1 MHHLVYAALAMRRC
15 AIPFSCRAQRGLS
28 WFLFLYGLF
37 IGLQADSVQAKKPEI
52 FGQYEEQLISSA
64 LKERGLSIDPE
75 PEGKTVESVQV
86 AAYDILLAGDM
97 PLSRWIPWTFLNKF
111 HSRTK
116 DYIVAQELLIRPGD
130 TYRRDL
136 IEESGR
142 NLRSLFILAVARIVA
157 ARGSTPDSVV
167 LLVVTKDRWSLR
179 LNSTFVMDNVR
190 LDSLAFSMAE
200 GNLFGRNKRLA
211 FEFSLDPGRY
221 ALGASYFDPRILS
234 SRHSARF
241 FGVFYLNRDTN
252 SLEGG
257 RMEFAVGRPLFSLR
271 TRLGW
276 TASVTFQ
283 QDILRSFRSG
293 SIRMRSILGEDVPDV
308 FLRRTAN
315 GYVQLQYSDGVIFKR
330 NVGVGWRAS
339 HALYQLPLDFPAN
352 ISTAARDVYAAS
364 LPRSESWT
372 GPFAYFELYV
382 ARFVRLKN
390 IQTFALSEDYRV
402 GPRLY
407 LEVRTASRAFG
418 LPSDFVELYANYEH
432 PHYHHDNLVDYGAS
446 ISGRVQYETAQA
458 AGFTS
463 PLVNQTLTA
472 YVREITPRLGFFRL
486 HIAGVLQLRAR
497 DLNNTRL
504 TLGSDSG
511 LRGFGARAFQG
522 NSLYRI
528 NVEARTMALNLWTI
542 HIGGV
547 LYYDAGDTPDHLD
560 GYTRMGERV
569 ATTLHQNVGIG
580 LRILFPQFNR
590 DVLRLDLGF
599 PFEQTGTFYAPSFS
613 AEFGQSF

>member
-1 MHHLVYAALAMRRC
+1 MVYAARVVARRETPDS
-15 AIPFSCRAQRGLS
+15 APHSFLRAL
-28 WFLFLYGLF
+28 FLFL
-37 IGLQADSVQAKKPEI
+37 IGLWLSAALPQVHAAKPEI
-52 FGQYEEQLISSA
+52 FGQYEEQLISRA
-64 LKERGLSIDPE
+64 LKERGLVIDPE

-86 AAYDILLAGDM
+86 AAHEILLAGDM
-97 PLSRWIPWTFLNKF
+97 PLSRFVPWTFLNKF
-111 HSRTK
+111 HWRTK
-116 DYIVAQELLIRPGD
+116 DYIVAQEVLLRAGD
-130 TYRRDL
+130 VYRRDL

-157 ARGSTPDSVV
+157 ARGSTPDSVI

-179 LNSTFVMDNVR
+179 LNSTFVLDNVR
-190 LDSLAFSMAE
+190 LDYLAFSMAE

-211 FEFSLDPGRY
+211 FEFSMDAGRY
-221 ALGASYFDPRILS
+221 ALGASYLDPRIWS
-234 SRHSARF
+234 SRHTARF

-252 SLEGG
+252 ALEGG
-257 RMEFAVGRPLFSLR
+257 RMEFSIGRPLFSLR

-276 TASVTFQ
+276 SANVTFQ
-283 QDILRSFRSG
+283 QDIVRSFRSG
-293 SIRMRSILGEDVPDV
+293 SIRMLDIRGVQVPDI

-339 HALYQLPLDFPAN
+339 HAHYQLPADFPDT
-352 ISTAARDVYAAS
+352 IPEDVRATYASS

-372 GPFAYFELYV
+372 GPFAYFELYA

-407 LEVRTASRAFG
+407 MEVRTSSRAFG

-432 PHYHHDNLVDYGAS
+432 PHYYKDNFVDYGAS
-446 ISGRVQYETAQA
+446 ISGRVQYETAEA

-463 PLVNQTLTA
+463 PIVNQTLTA
-472 YVREITPRLGFFRL
+472 YFREITPRLGFFRL
-486 HIAGVLQLRAR
+486 HIAGTLQLRSR

-504 TLGSDSG
+504 TLGSDNG
-511 LRGFGARAFQG
+511 LRGFSARTFQG

-542 HIGGV
+542 HVGGV
-547 LYYDAGDTPDHLD
+547 LFYDAGDTPDTVD
-560 GYTRMGERV
+560 GYSRMGDRIR
-569 ATTLHQNVGIG
+569 TTLHQDVGIG
-580 LRILFPQFNR
+580 LRILFPQFNK

-599 PFEQTGTFYAPSFS
+599 PFEQSGTFYAPSFS

>member
-1 MHHLVYAALAMRRC
+1 MVRSIL
-15 AIPFSCRAQRGLS
+15 PFSGPLAWVWAG
-28 WFLFLYGLF
+28 FLFLCGHGLL
-37 IGLQADSVQAKKPEI
+37 GVPTPAHAAKPEI
-52 FGQYEEQLISSA
+52 FGQYEEQLISRA
-64 LKERGLSIDPE
+64 LKERGRVIDPE
-75 PEGKTVESVQV
+75 PEGKVVESVDV
-86 AAYDILLAGDM
+86 AAYEILLEGDM
-97 PLSRWIPWTFLNKF
+97 PLSRWVPWTFLNKF

-116 DYIVAQELLIRPGD
+116 DYIVAQELLLKPGD

-157 ARGSTPDSVV
+157 VRGSRPDTVA

-221 ALGASYFDPRILS
+221 ALGASYYDPRILS
-234 SRHSARF
+234 SRHSGRF
-241 FGVFYLNRDTN
+241 FGVFYLNRETN
-252 SLEGG
+252 ALEGG
-257 RMEFAVGRPLFSLR
+257 RMDFAIGRPLFSLR

-293 SIRMRSILGEDVPDV
+293 SIRLREIMGEQVPDV

-330 NVGVGWRAS
+330 NVGVGWRAA
-339 HALYQLPLDFPAN
+339 HALYQLPSDFPST
-352 ISTAARDVYAAS
+352 ISAEARDVYAGS
-364 LPRSESWT
+364 LPRSESYT
-372 GPFAYFELYV
+372 GPFAYFELYS

-432 PHYHHDNLVDYGAS
+432 PHYHHDNFVDYGAS
-446 ISGRVQYETAQA
+446 ISGRVQYDTAQA

-472 YVREITPRLGFFRL
+472 YFREITPRLGFFRL
-486 HIAGVLQLRAR
+486 HLAGTLQLRAR

-528 NVEARTMALNLWTI
+528 NVEARTLALNLWTI

-547 LYYDAGDTPDHLD
+547 LYYDAGDTPDQLD
-560 GYTRMGERV
+560 GYDRMGERV
-569 ATTLHQNVGIG
+569 RTTLHQDVGIG